1 MVSRTLITG
10 ILAAAACF
18 AQTSYFPTSSYFR
31 EAYKRPVSKVEL
43 QPPQQLG
50 NFLKQGA
57 DCARDIVAESA
68 ERSAAAAP
76 KLEGIDVS
84 MNEAPKVETA
94 AKTTA
99 TRCLVL
105 SLKDYLSLVMA
116 NHTTVQTSILSVE
129 TAKNSLTI
137 AQAKFDPSVSLTFK
151 PFVANGYST
160 ISSKRYG
167 DRNYDFGSV
176 SLSQTLQTG
185 QVLSFS
191 GNGSKD
197 ITSGSPSSSSGLNFT
212 FTQHLLKDRGSY
224 ITRTSLMRAQS
235 SLKTSRLDFTSSLI
249 SLVNSAESAYWS
261 LLSAKQSLYVAT
273 KNLGIQTAYMDYV
286 KQQLDLGAISRLEVF
301 NPQQQVESARVQVTN
316 QEFQVRNAEDAIRRQ
331 IGADLDPAM
340 KDVAIVVVDLP
351 DLSSAESIVPDRELT
366 VQKALAQ
373 NPSMLKRLE
382 QLDAVQYSVAESRN
396 ALLPTLDFS
405 FNTNVLGLNRNQGL
419 AGYMGEMFGWTN
431 SKYTWSLNFTFPV
444 RNRSNTA
451 NLANTLIS
459 RQNQMLSLRAAQQD
473 MRQQVLA
480 AVSNFE
486 NALRSLELQKRA
498 RETAQLNYQAQVARY
513 KLGMNQQ
520 IDVLQGSSTL
530 TSADQSFVNSQITLR
545 NNLLNLW
552 VQTGELLDRRNI
564 VVSAP

>member
-43 QPPQQLG
+43 QPPQKLAD
-50 NFLKQGA
+50 FLKQGP
-57 DCARDIVAESA
+57 DCARDIVSESA

-84 MNEAPKVETA
+84 LNDAPVVVTSGTA
-94 AKTTA
+94 TA

-116 NHTTVQTSILSVE
+116 NHTTVQTAILSVE
-129 TAKNSLTI
+129 TSKNSLTI
-137 AQAKFDPSVSLTFK
+137 AQARFDPSISLTFR
-151 PFVANGYST
+151 PNVANGYST
-160 ISSKRYG
+160 FTDKRYG
-167 DRNYDFGSV
+167 SRNYDFGSISV
-176 SLSQTLQTG
+176 NQTLPTG
-185 QVLSFS
+185 QVLTFS
-191 GNGSKD
+191 GNGSRSV
-197 ITSGSPSSSSGLNFT
+197 TSGNPTASSGLNFGV
-212 FTQHLLKDRGSY
+212 TQHLLKDRGSY

-235 SLKTSRLDFTSSLI
+235 SLKTSRLSFTSSLI

-261 LLSAKQSLYVAT
+261 LLSSKQSLYVAR

-301 NPQQQVESARVQVTN
+301 NPQQQVESARVSVTN
-316 QEFQVRNAEDAIRRQ
+316 QEFSVRNAEDAIRRQ
-331 IGADLDPAM
+331 IGADLDPTM
-340 KDVAIVVVDLP
+340 RDVAIVVVDLP
-351 DLSSAESIVPDRELT
+351 DLSAAESIVPDRELT
-366 VQKALAQ
+366 VQKAYTQ
-373 NPSMLKRLE
+373 SPSMLTRIE
-382 QLDAVQYSVAESRN
+382 QLDALQYSVAESRN
-396 ALLPTLDFS
+396 ALLPTLDFT
-405 FNTNVLGLNRNQGL
+405 FNTNVLGLNSSQGL

-444 RNRSNTA
+444 RNRTNTA

-459 RQNQMLSLRAAQQD
+459 RQSQTLALRGAQQD
-473 MRQQVLA
+473 MRQTVLQ
-480 AVSNFE
+480 AVTNFE
-486 NALRSLELQKRA
+486 NALRSLELTKKS
-498 RETAQLNYQAQVARY
+498 REVAQLNYQAQLARY

-530 TSADQSFVNSQITLR
+530 TSADQSVVNSQISLR
-545 NNLLNLW
+545 NSLLNLW